1 LTRMEGTW
9 YLIKKVQYGERMK
22 KTVYSAPSVKKA
34 FKILQTIADS
44 STGLGVSELAKKLR
58 IGKSTVHGIT
68 SALEEMGVLVRD
80 PLHKKYNLG
89 YTLLEL
95 RKKAHGKMALRDMA
109 KIPMEKLM
117 EKIGETVFL
126 GILNGDHVTIL
137 EMVESH
143 NEMKITS
150 PPGTRLPL
158 IAGATGKVFLAQ
170 FEEKKAKETIQKMG
184 LGRYTSKS
192 IVDQKKFFKEVE
204 ETKKRGYAID
214 DEEYMLG
221 VKAVAAPIQTASPP
235 QAAIWVVGFTSSL
248 NDQKMERVV
257 LEIRKTV
264 QEISHAMNPVV
275 AI

>member
-1 LTRMEGTW
+1 MERTW

-34 FKILQTIADS
+34 FKILHTIADS
-44 STGLGVSELAKKLR
+44 SNGLGVSELAKQLK

-68 SALEEMGVLVRD
+68 SALEELGVLVRD
-80 PLHKKYNLG
+80 PKRKKYSIG
-89 YTLLEL
+89 FTLLEL

-264 QEISHAMNPVV
+264 QEISHAMNPVI